1 VHNLQLLWKVRVQFM
16 AKFNLVLVLVA
27 LFAFALT
34 FCLASETSAD
44 NTPIDVD
51 SAVTIAPEDVALPKA
66 GTNDETNTESANLT
80 KQDEDRLS
88 DTNDENK
95 NDGGD
100 EEDTALVGQSE
111 AFLQSLLMIFATEIG
126 DKTFFIAAIMAMR
139 HSRGVVLLGALGALW
154 VMTIMSVGI
163 GFALPH
169 LIPASFTHVAAS
181 LLFAYFG
188 VRLLYDAANNT
199 DSGPSDELEAVEKEL
214 DEVDKELVKSDDL
227 EMGGSRAPQPMKVAG
242 EAFALTFLAEWGD
255 RSQIATIA
263 LGASSRP
270 LGVIIGGCIGHAICT
285 GLAVQGGRMLASSI
299 SERTVGYVG
308 GSLFLVFAVHEFF
321 LG

>member
-1 VHNLQLLWKVRVQFM
+1 M
-16 AKFNLVLVLVA
+16 ARRNFACVLVA

-34 FCLASETSAD
+34 FCLASEVITDS
-44 NTPIDVD
+44 TPIEANGPTAID
-51 SAVTIAPEDVALPKA
+51 APEAGIVSKA
-66 GTNDETNTESANLT
+66 SN
-80 KQDEDRLS
+80 
-88 DTNDENK
+88 NDENE
-95 NDGGD
+95 GD
-100 EEDTALVGQSE
+100 LANEEDSSDADDDESIGEDEAMIGQSE
-111 AFLQSLLMIFATEIG
+111 AFVQSLLMIFATEIG

-154 VMTIMSVGI
+154 VMTVMSVGI

-169 LIPASFTHVAAS
+169 LIPASFTHYAAA

-188 VRLLYDAANNT
+188 IRLLYDAAHNT
-199 DSGPSDELEAVEKEL
+199 DTGPSDELEEVEKQL
-214 DEVDKELVKSDDL
+214 DEVDKELVRSDDL
-227 EMGGSRAPQPMKVAG
+227 EMGSTRPPQPMKIAG

-263 LGASSRP
+263 LGAASRP
-270 LGVIIGGCIGHAICT
+270 LGVILGGCIGHAICT

-308 GSLFLVFAVHEFF
+308 GSLFIVFAVHELF

>member
-1 VHNLQLLWKVRVQFM
+1 M
-16 AKFNLVLVLVA
+16 AKANFACTLFA
-27 LFAFALT
+27 LFALAFT
-34 FCLASETSAD
+34 FCLASEASTDS
-44 NTPIDVD
+44 NPIEVNDLAAI
-51 SAVTIAPEDVALPKA
+51 SIPEAATFPKA
-66 GTNDETNTESANLT
+66 NTNDDGLAKEEASSTDADGDDANDDGEDNE
-80 KQDEDRLS
+80 DEILI
-88 DTNDENK
+88 
-95 NDGGD
+95 
-100 EEDTALVGQSE
+100 GQSE

-154 VMTIMSVGI
+154 VMTVMSVGI

-169 LIPASFTHVAAS
+169 LIPASFTHIAAAV
-181 LLFAYFG
+181 LFAYFG
-188 VRLLYDAANNT
+188 VRLLYDAAHNN
-199 DSGPSDELEAVEKEL
+199 DSGPSDELEEVEKQL

-227 EMGGSRAPQPMKVAG
+227 EMGGTRAPQPMKVAG
-242 EAFALTFLAEWGD
+242 EAFALTFLAESGD

-270 LGVIIGGCIGHAICT
+270 LGVILGGCIGHAICT

-308 GSLFLVFAVHEFF
+308 GSLFLVFAVHELF